1 MSTQSDDELRAL
13 FDQLRRDDASHAPP
27 FRPVGRE
34 PLDIQSTQRRHR
46 LVVLWL
52 AAAACVLLAV
62 GLFVRRAPDHP
73 AARSTSFVG
82 DTTATI
88 HNWSS
93 PTAAL
98 LRVPGREILAPRP
111 LFSSVLDGAV
121 TAPVPHKGGL
131 E

>member
-1 MSTQSDDELRAL
+1 MSAQSDGELRAL
-13 FDQLRRDDASHAPP
+13 FDELRRDDASHAPP

-34 PLDIQSTQRRHR
+34 PLDIHRTQRRH
-46 LVVLWL
+46 LPVLLWF

-62 GLFVRRAPDHP
+62 GLFVRRASDHP
-73 AARSTSFVG
+73 SVRSTSFAG

-111 LFSSVLDGAV
+111 LFSSVLDGAA
-121 TAPVPHKGGL
+121 TALAPHKGGL